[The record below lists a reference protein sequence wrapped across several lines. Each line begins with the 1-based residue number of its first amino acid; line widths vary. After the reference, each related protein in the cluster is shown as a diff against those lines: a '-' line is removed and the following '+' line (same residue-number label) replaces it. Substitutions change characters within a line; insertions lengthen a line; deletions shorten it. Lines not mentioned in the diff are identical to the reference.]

1 MTKQKQSRVDLL
13 ENKVKAM
20 VGVLQRIL
28 EESSYLKDISV
39 GTLQLVK
46 KMPDYDK
53 ALQDLAIEAEKE
65 KAEAEV
71 EETEKKLE
79 L

>member
-20 VGVLQRIL
+20 IGVLQRIL
-28 EESSYLKDISV
+28 EESAYLKDISV

-53 ALQDLAIEAEKE
+53 ALQDLALEAEKE

>member
-1 MTKQKQSRVDLL
+1 
-13 ENKVKAM
+13 M

-28 EESSYLKDISV
+28 EESAYLKDISV

-46 KMPDYDK
+46 KMPAYDK

-65 KAEAEV
+65 KAEVEV
-71 EETEKKLE
+71 EESEKKLE

>member
-53 ALQDLAIEAEKE
+53 ALQDLALEAEKE